1 MRTTAI
7 STSADK
13 EAEARSYGAVD
24 FVCTKNPE
32 QLAKARGR
40 FDMILSCA
48 NANSLEE
55 FITYTNLVKN
65 GGDYVMVGIPVTKVE
80 LGLPFFSLVCR

>member
-1 MRTTAI
+1 
-7 STSADK
+7 
-13 EAEARSYGAVD
+13 
-24 FVCTKNPE
+24 
-32 QLAKARGR
+32 
-40 FDMILSCA
+40 MILSCA